1 MWRPSST
8 WWTWRDQKEPNAWTS
23 NLSTRKRMR
32 WNGGKDVND
41 LYQRCHPAFYFGFPK
56 SAPKAM
62 VYKRKWI
69 SNPLCFVKFLYFW
82 YSLSPSSIY
91 WSFPSHVF
99 SQYRGTGAVGSRFKE
114 SVSINSGLLALGNV
128 ISALG
133 DPAKKGRVAL
143 ELPSATGFDT
153 KSCEKNS
160 KIIDTPP
167 KKLLKTDGSW
177 IIWGNWG
184 AKKQCI
190 F

>member
-1 MWRPSST
+1 MKW
-8 WWTWRDQKEPNAWTS
+8 
-23 NLSTRKRMR
+23 RKRCE
-32 WNGGKDVND
+32 WFIYIKGVILLCFLGVS
-41 LYQRCHPAFYFGFPK
+41 Q
-56 SAPKAM
+56 SATKAM
-62 VYKRKWI
+62 VRYAMKMNFK
-69 SNPLCFVKFLYFW
+69 SFCFVKFLYFW
-82 YSLSPSSIY
+82 YSFSPSSIY

-99 SQYRGTGAVGSRFKE
+99 SQHRGTGAVGSRFKE

-143 ELPSATGFDT
+143 ELPSATGFLT

-160 KIIDTPP
+160 KIIDTPHQ

-184 AKKQCI
+184 AKKQLI